1 MSARTHTRSGSAK
14 KSGHGWSR
22 NIYVEDTAMD
32 DANLSSPAD
41 SQPTTA
47 GLEQIKRVNPH
58 GAEYWSAHNLQI
70 LLGYSQW
77 RRFEEAITRALASC
91 TEPGNDPAHHFASAG
106 KMIALG
112 KGGNLPMQAPENA
125 NADILSTSTAGGTPR
140 NAGILPAPIATPAK
154 LQSSRR
160 NPLLKRGWHSRGY
173 LPHGD
178 PGNRPIHLVLR
189 LYDSLPK
196 HLLARWEEE
205 LRGGAPDRE
214 DQRRQRIEAALDQ
227 GIGACWLKQPNV
239 ARIVADALN
248 HFNGDRYTLHAWVI
262 MPNHVHALTTPAAA
276 VTLSSIMHSWKSFT
290 AKQAN
295 GLLERTGQFWMEET
309 YDRVMRNRK
318 EVIATKAY
326 IEQNPVAAGLCGHP
340 AHWPWSSACTMAAET
355 NSNAGIL
362 PASNATQMPAARNS
376 SSASPREPEG
386 QSMTGIPRATPRH
399 SARIEYTNW
408 RTV

>member
-1 MSARTHTRSGSAK
+1 MSNN
-14 KSGHGWSR
+14 R
-22 NIYVEDTAMD
+22 NAGI
-32 DANLSSPAD
+32 LPA
-41 SQPTTA
+41 TTA
-47 GLEQIKRVNPH
+47 GGTPR
-58 GAEYWSAHNLQI
+58 
-70 LLGYSQW
+70 
-77 RRFEEAITRALASC
+77 
-91 TEPGNDPAHHFASAG
+91 
-106 KMIALG
+106 
-112 KGGNLPMQAPENA
+112 
-125 NADILSTSTAGGTPR
+125 NADILSATKAGGTPAVQIR

-154 LQSSRR
+154 PQSSRQ

-173 LPHGD
+173 LPHWD

-189 LYDSLPK
+189 LYDSIPK

-205 LRGGAPDRE
+205 LRGAPDRE

-227 GIGACWLKQPNV
+227 GMGACWLKQPNV
-239 ARIVADALN
+239 ARVVADALN
-248 HFNGDRYTLHAWVI
+248 HFNGNRYTLHAWVI

-276 VTLSSIMHSWKSFT
+276 VTLFSIMHSWKSFT

-340 AHWPWSSACTMAAET
+340 ANWPWSSACTMAAET
-355 NSNAGIL
+355 SSNAGIL
-362 PASNATQMPAARNS
+362 PATAAGGTPRNADILSASNANQMPAARNS

>member
-1 MSARTHTRSGSAK
+1 MPTKIRQF
-14 KSGHGWSR
+14 
-22 NIYVEDTAMD
+22 
-32 DANLSSPAD
+32 PACITPD
-41 SQPTTA
+41 SF
-47 GLEQIKRVNPH
+47 
-58 GAEYWSAHNLQI
+58 HNLRSCEHN
-70 LLGYSQW
+70 G
-77 RRFEEAITRALASC
+77 RAAGDRGTTRFGRKQGPPRNARSLPASKEVA
-91 TEPGNDPAHHFASAG
+91 TPR
-106 KMIALG
+106 
-112 KGGNLPMQAPENA
+112 
-125 NADILSTSTAGGTPR
+125 NADILSAPKAGGTPRNAGILLAPKAVVTTRNADILSAPKAGGTPAVQIR

-326 IEQNPVAAGLCGHP
+326 IEQNPVVAGLCD
-340 AHWPWSSACTMAAET
+340 AAVHWPWSSACTMAAET
-355 NSNAGIL
+355 TSNAGIL
-362 PASNATQMPAARNS
+362 PATNATTGNADILSAPNATQAPTARNS
-376 SSASPREPEG
+376 SSAATSR
-386 QSMTGIPRATPRH
+386 RAKMNQRANP
-399 SARIEYTNW
+399 
-408 RTV
+408 

>member
-1 MSARTHTRSGSAK
+1 MSNN
-14 KSGHGWSR
+14 R
-22 NIYVEDTAMD
+22 NAGI
-32 DANLSSPAD
+32 LPA
-41 SQPTTA
+41 T
-47 GLEQIKRVNPH
+47 
-58 GAEYWSAHNLQI
+58 
-70 LLGYSQW
+70 
-77 RRFEEAITRALASC
+77 
-91 TEPGNDPAHHFASAG
+91 
-106 KMIALG
+106 
-112 KGGNLPMQAPENA
+112 
-125 NADILSTSTAGGTPR
+125 TAGGTPR
-140 NAGILPAPIATPAK
+140 NADILSASIATPAK
-154 LQSSRR
+154 PQSSRQ
-160 NPLLKRGWHSRGY
+160 NSLLKSGWHSRGY
-173 LPHGD
+173 LPHWD

-205 LRGGAPDRE
+205 LRGAPDRE

-227 GIGACWLKQPNV
+227 GMGACWLKQPNV
-239 ARIVADALN
+239 ARVVAEALN

-362 PASNATQMPAARNS
+362 PATTAGGTPAVQLRNASILPASNATQMPAARNS